1 VKLEAMLP
9 TSVKFLGVMG
19 SGVGRGGGK
28 RDVWVIFSGVEVRL
42 RKVRFAM
49 LPVAVAEA

>member
-1 VKLEAMLP
+1 MSVRFLP
-9 TSVKFLGVMG
+9 VIG

-28 RDVWVIFSGVEVRL
+28 RDVCVIFNGVEVRL

-49 LPVAVAEA
+49 VNYGRTVGGAIDFDDV